1 MRMNQIAAAVSLTL
15 SLLLSLSL
23 PSSALPT
30 ELTLAQATAPLDST
44 EPTLNLASTNAVSGN
59 IHLLLGNPSNAAATD
74 AENYLLAKPQ
84 YALSYNATKG
94 IPNWVSWQLNQ
105 SWLGSTTRQNDFRP
119 DTSLPSS
126 FYRVTPSD
134 YTGSG
139 YDRGHQTPSGD
150 RTNSVVNNSATF
162 LMTNMIPQT
171 PDLNQGPWEKLE
183 SYSRQLVGQGKELYI
198 IAGVEQQKGFLSGGK
213 VTIPARNWKVIVVL
227 NSPGLGLAGI
237 AADTRVIAVDMPN
250 DNGIR
255 AKSWTAYRT
264 TVDQIEAATGYDLLS
279 NVPVDIQS
287 VIESR

>member
-1 MRMNQIAAAVSLTL
+1 MRMNQITAALGLTL
-15 SLLLSLSL
+15 SLMLSVSW

-30 ELTLAQATAPLDST
+30 GIALAQVPLDST
-44 EPTLNLASTNAVSGN
+44 DPALNQASTNAVSGN

-84 YALSYNATKG
+84 
-94 IPNWVSWQLNQ
+94 SWQLNQ
-105 SWLGSTTRQNDFRP
+105 SWIGSTSRQNDFRP

-126 FYRVTPSD
+126 FYQVTPGD

-162 LMTNMIPQT
+162 LMTNIIPQT

-198 IAGVEQQKGFLSGGK
+198 VAGVEQQKGFLSGGK
-213 VTIPARNWKVIVVL
+213 VTVPARNWKVIVVL
-227 NSPGLGLAGI
+227 NSPGLGLSGI
-237 AADTRVIAVDMPN
+237 TANTRVIAVDMPN

-279 NVPVDIQS
+279 NVPVEIQS